1 MKQNTMQC
9 NKKRLENEIM
19 DKENFYYICKY
30 HGEKHLR
37 DCIREA
43 LFEIT
48 KLTEVQFCNIF
59 GVFTKDLI
67 KEPFDF
73 EKYVDEI
80 YNKMQEMGAE

>member
-1 MKQNTMQC
+1 MIQNTMQC

-19 DKENFYYICKY
+19 DKANFYYICKY